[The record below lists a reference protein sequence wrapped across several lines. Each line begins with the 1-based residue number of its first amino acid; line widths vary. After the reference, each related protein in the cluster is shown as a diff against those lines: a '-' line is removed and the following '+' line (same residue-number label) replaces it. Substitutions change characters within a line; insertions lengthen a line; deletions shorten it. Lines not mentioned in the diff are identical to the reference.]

1 MTIPIFPLQLVLF
14 PSVPLP
20 LHIFEERYRTLINR
34 CLDEHTPFGVVYHH
48 RESMKRIG
56 CTALISDVLK
66 RYDDGRMDILTVG
79 GERFEIVS
87 VDDTGLYLEATI
99 RYLHDDAANENDEL
113 AEQAIEQLLEYA
125 LHTDVTIDR
134 ASLDDLT
141 ANQLSFLIAGIDILA
156 METKQALLEID
167 DPDERLRVAVHEL
180 VVMNARLGA
189 AERIKRIVGGDLDL
203 SGLQN

>member
-1 MTIPIFPLQLVLF
+1 MTIPLFPLQLVLF

-34 CLDEHTPFGVVYHH
+34 CLDEQKPFGVVYHQG
-48 RESMKRIG
+48 ESMSRVG

-66 RYDDGRMDILTVG
+66 RYEDGRMDILTVG

-99 RYLHDDAANENDEL
+99 RYLHEGTADENDEL
-113 AEQAIEQLLEYA
+113 TSQAIEQLLQYA
-125 LHTDVTIDR
+125 LHADVTIDR
-134 ASLDDLT
+134 ASLDALT
-141 ANQLSFLIAGIDILA
+141 ANQLSFLIAGIDVLG

-180 VVMNARLGA
+180 VVMNARLDA

-203 SGLQN
+203 SGLKN